1 MLSDFIFAPSMN
13 SLLFTGLILLVVV
26 IIFLM
31 NFNSFRRLNYYKQ
44 LTLLCLMISAFGIHG
59 LLHLGLETN
68 YGFNPYN
75 WF

>member
-1 MLSDFIFAPSMN
+1 
-13 SLLFTGLILLVVV
+13 
-26 IIFLM
+26 M